1 MQMTKRIKNGIEILA
16 LKGDFDLSNAKVVK
30 TILDKE
36 IVAGQIN
43 LVMDL
48 SELDY
53 IDSSGIGVFINTMT
67 TLRGKNGKLVLLG
80 MNPNIHRIFEMTK
93 LLTFFVIVDKE
104 EDLAKIFPEKFQGQ

>member
-1 MQMTKRIKNGIEILA
+1 MQMTKRSKNNIEILS

-36 IVAGQIN
+36 ITAGKIN

-48 SELDY
+48 SALNY

-67 TLRGKNGKLVLLG
+67 TLRGKQGKLVLLG

-93 LLTFFVIVDKE
+93 LLSFFVIIQN
-104 EDLAKIFPEKFQGQ
+104 EDELSKVFPENF

>member
-1 MQMTKRIKNGIEILA
+1 MQMTKRVKNNIEILS

-36 IVAGQIN
+36 IVAGKTN

-48 SELDY
+48 SALNY

-67 TLRGKNGKLVLLG
+67 TLRGKKGKLVLLG
-80 MNPNIHRIFEMTK
+80 MNSNIHRIFEMTK
-93 LLTFFVIVDKE
+93 LLSFFVIIQKE
-104 EDLAKIFPEKFQGQ
+104 DELAKVFPENF

>member
-1 MQMTKRIKNGIEILA
+1 MQMTKRVKNNIEILS

-36 IVAGQIN
+36 IAAGKTN

-48 SELDY
+48 TALNY

-67 TLRGKNGKLVLLG
+67 TLRSKKGKLVLLG

-93 LLTFFVIVDKE
+93 LLSFFVIIQN
-104 EDLAKIFPEKFQGQ
+104 EDELSKVFPENF